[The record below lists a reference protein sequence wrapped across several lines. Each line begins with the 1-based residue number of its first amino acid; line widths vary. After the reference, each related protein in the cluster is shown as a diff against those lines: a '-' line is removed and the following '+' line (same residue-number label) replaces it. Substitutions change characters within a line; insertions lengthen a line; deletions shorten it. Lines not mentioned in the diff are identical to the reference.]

1 MLDRILLPIDFS
13 EQSMMMV
20 DCADEFKQLGSKH
33 LTLLHVPPARS
44 ITNEDRRRLE
54 EMEVKLHDKGIEV
67 RAVIRPG
74 NTVQII
80 VEEAEDEN
88 VDMIVMAS
96 GGKGRAEEF
105 FVGSTS
111 FGVLRRT
118 SKPVLLDKL
127 PEMIHQGKP
136 KECRL
141 GVHLFRKAL
150 IAVDLPACS
159 GNLENLLSKLCERG
173 LKEVVLLHVV
183 DSAKYK
189 VNDDL
194 RFRGVQRELEDF
206 KSRIAREGCNIITHV
221 HFGTPAYNIL
231 EVQREMDAS
240 LIILGTKQR
249 SYLAG
254 LTLGSTS
261 EEVVRKSTVPL
272 LVVPC

>member
-13 EQSMMMV
+13 EQSLMIA
-20 DCADEFKQLGSKH
+20 DCADEFKELGSKH
-33 LTLLHVPPARS
+33 LTLLHVTRGRG
-44 ITNEDRRRLE
+44 ITADDRKKLEDMEAKLRLA
-54 EMEVKLHDKGIEV
+54 GIEV

-74 NTVQII
+74 DPVEII

-88 VDMIVMAS
+88 VDMIAMAS

-111 FGVLRRT
+111 FAVLRRT

-127 PEMIHQGKP
+127 QQMAPAGKP
-136 KECRL
+136 SECRI

-150 IAVDLPACS
+150 IAIDLPACS
-159 GNLENLLSKLCERG
+159 GNLEKIISKLCDRG
-173 LKEVVLLHVV
+173 LKEAVLLHVV
-183 DSAKYK
+183 DSAKYR

-194 RFRGVQRELEDF
+194 RFKAVQRELEVT
-206 KSRIAREGCNIITHV
+206 KERIARSGCHVITHV

-231 EVQREMDAS
+231 EVQREFDCS
-240 LIILGTKQR
+240 LIVVGTKQR

>member
-20 DCADEFKQLGSKH
+20 DCADELKQLGSKH
-33 LTLLHVPPARS
+33 ITLLHVTKGRG
-44 ITNEDRRRLE
+44 ITADDRKRLE
-54 EMEVKLHDKGIEV
+54 DMEAKLHDLGIEA

-74 NTVQII
+74 DVVQII
-80 VEEAEDEN
+80 AEEAEDEN
-88 VDMIVMAS
+88 VDMIAMAS
-96 GGKGRAEEF
+96 GGKGRREEF

-111 FGVLRRT
+111 FALLRVT

-127 PEMIHQGKP
+127 PEMQHEGKP
-136 KECRL
+136 KECRI
-141 GVHLFRKAL
+141 GVHLFRRAL
-150 IAVDLPACS
+150 IAIDLPACS
-159 GNLENLLSKLCERG
+159 GNLETLISKLCDRG
-173 LKEVVLLHVV
+173 LKSAVLLHVIDSTKYRV
-183 DSAKYK
+183 DD
-189 VNDDL
+189 NL
-194 RFRGVQRELEDF
+194 RFRAVQRELEDF
-206 KSRIAREGCNIITHV
+206 RDRMAKGECKVIPHV
-221 HFGTPAYNIL
+221 HYGTPAYNIL

-240 LIILGTKQR
+240 LIVLGTKQR